1 MVMCVRRQADV
12 LGVGA
17 DASGENGF
25 TERHRT
31 SYPSEWV
38 HGRLHRN
45 HSIQQR
51 SLHLRSIQTVCNL

>member
-31 SYPSEWV
+31 SYPSE
-38 HGRLHRN
+38 
-45 HSIQQR
+45 
-51 SLHLRSIQTVCNL
+51 